1 MLESLINEYGGLL
14 FPLLVLI
21 VIIVSLIRNIRKRNA
36 RQPTAS
42 TLGLLGK
49 ILGALVFRD
58 LPRNIVGEPPTGRF
72 QKPDFSYDEGEEET
86 VADGRN
92 QKK

>member
-36 RQPTAS
+36 HQPTAS